1 MWEYA
6 LNTST
11 NDFCQYCP
19 RREVPRL
26 GTVLRSICQAS
37 WPSPTTTLD
46 KKRTSQA
53 TGIVFGE
60 LSVYFGQAMLEYLL
74 NTLTTVFC
82 YNCLR
87 RLGLGSGAG
96 AKHPESRPPA
106 HWTGRGRVNE
116 GIMFGELSILLL
128 LFVRF
133 LLGVC
138 MGV

>member
-1 MWEYA
+1 M

-19 RREVPRL
+19 RREVLRR

-46 KKRTSQA
+46 RKRTSQ
-53 TGIVFGE
+53 TKGIVFGE
-60 LSVYFGQAMLEYLL
+60 LSVFSGQAMLEYLL